1 MKLNTLLIASLAS
14 LGLFGCGDDVNKT
27 TVDAKPQ
34 TDANTTPDAFVQPA
48 APTLGAQLERMGRPA
63 INTVLNHTFDPDSA
77 RKQAAK
83 DAYNAAANPATWATT
98 ALGTGDVILTQF
110 EANLGII
117 DSLDSSATVDG
128 CSAGH
133 HPPFY
138 DTTKTDA
145 TAYQGLAGAL
155 ASDALLLNTA
165 TGTCVGA
172 TPRQG
177 YLAVEG
183 ALATQHRAGLVRG
196 PRADL
201 RRDGHELHRA
211 GRRHRSGARPGH
223 VGLRRR
229 RHQGRRRGE
238 QHRLPVPRRAVSRDP

>member
-1 MKLNTLLIASLAS
+1 MKINTLLLASLAS
-14 LGLFGCGDDVNKT
+14 LGLVACGDDVNKT

-48 APTLGAQLERMGRPA
+48 APTLGAQIERMGRPA
-63 INTVLNHTFDPDSA
+63 INTALNHAFDNDTA

-83 DAYNAAANPATWATT
+83 DAYNVAANPATWATT

-117 DSLDSSATVDG
+117 DSLDSSASVDG
-128 CSAGH
+128 CSTGH

-155 ASDALLLNTA
+155 ASDTLLLNTA

-183 ALATQHRAGLVRG
+183 ALATSTAPGSCGGRAPTYDVMDMSYTVLAAGIG
-196 PRADL
+196 PAL
-201 RRDGHELHRA
+201 NTATWVSDGVDTKGA
-211 GRRHRSGARPGH
+211 GAANNTDFPF
-223 VGLRRR
+223 LAA
-229 RHQGRRRGE
+229 
-238 QHRLPVPRRAVSRDP
+238 P